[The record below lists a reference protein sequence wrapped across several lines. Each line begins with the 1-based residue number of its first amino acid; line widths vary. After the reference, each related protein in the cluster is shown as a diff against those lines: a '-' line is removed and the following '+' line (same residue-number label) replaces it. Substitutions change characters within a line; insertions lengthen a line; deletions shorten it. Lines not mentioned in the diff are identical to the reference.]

1 MTPDEDLRTARG
13 ILIPSSAMQWSF
25 ARSGGAGGQNVNK
38 TSTKA
43 SLTVAVED
51 MTCSN
56 TARARII
63 TAFGE
68 SITVTNQTSR
78 SQWQNR
84 RNCLQLLTE
93 MLDTAAA
100 PPPAKR
106 KKTKPTRGSVERRLE
121 SKRRDGEKKRDRK
134 SLE

>member
-1 MTPDEDLRTARG
+1 MTPDDDLRTQRG
-13 ILIPSSAMQWSF
+13 IRIAPTVMQWGF

-43 SLTVAVED
+43 SLTVDVAD
-51 MTCSN
+51 MECSN
-56 TARARII
+56 AARARII
-63 TAFGE
+63 AALGE
-68 SITVTNQTSR
+68 TVTVTNQTTR

-84 RNCLQLLTE
+84 RNCLEQLAE
-93 MLDTAAA
+93 ILDKVAAT
-100 PPPAKR
+100 PPAKR

-121 SKRRDGEKKRDRK
+121 SKRRDSEKKRDRK

>member
-1 MTPDEDLRTARG
+1 MH
-13 ILIPSSAMQWSF
+13 WSF

-43 SLTVAVED
+43 SLTVAVDD

-56 TARARII
+56 AARHRII
-63 TAFGE
+63 AALGDT
-68 SITVTNQTSR
+68 ITVTNQTSR

-84 RNCLQLLTE
+84 RNCLQQLTE

-106 KKTKPTRGSVERRLE
+106 RKTKPTRGSVERRLE
-121 SKRRDGEKKRDRK
+121 SKRRDSAKKRDRK
-134 SLE
+134 SME

>member
-51 MTCSN
+51 ITCSN

-63 TAFGE
+63 TACGE

>member
-1 MTPDEDLRTARG
+1 MTPDEDLRTQRG
-13 ILIPSSAMQWSF
+13 ICIATTAMQWSF

-56 TARARII
+56 AARARII
-63 TAFGE
+63 AALGD

-84 RNCLQLLTE
+84 RNCLQRLTE

>member
-1 MTPDEDLRTARG
+1 MTPDEDLRTTRG
-13 ILIPSSAMQWSF
+13 ILIASSAMQWSF

-43 SLTVAVED
+43 SLTVAVDD

-56 TARARII
+56 AARHRII
-63 TAFGE
+63 AALGDT
-68 SITVTNQTSR
+68 ITVTNQTSR

-84 RNCLQLLTE
+84 RNCLQQLTE

-106 KKTKPTRGSVERRLE
+106 RKTKPTRGSVERRLE
-121 SKRRDGEKKRDRK
+121 SKRRDGAKKRDRK
-134 SLE
+134 SME

>member
-84 RNCLQLLTE
+84 RNCLQQLTE

>member
-1 MTPDEDLRTARG
+1 MTPDEDLRTQRG
-13 ILIPSSAMQWSF
+13 IYIATTAMQWGF

-43 SLTVAVED
+43 SLTVDVAD
-51 MTCSN
+51 MVCSN
-56 TARARII
+56 AARARII
-63 TAFGE
+63 AALGDT
-68 SITVTNQTSR
+68 ITVTNQTTR

-84 RNCLQLLTE
+84 RNCLDQLKDL
-93 MLDTAAA
+93 LDKAAA

-106 KKTKPTRGSVERRLE
+106 RQTKPTRGSVERRLE
-121 SKRRDGEKKRDRK
+121 SKRRDSEKKRDRK

>member
-51 MTCSN
+51 ITCSN
-56 TARARII
+56 AARARII
-63 TAFGE
+63 TACGE

-84 RNCLQLLTE
+84 RNCLQQLTE
-93 MLDTAAA
+93 MLDTAAT

>member
-1 MTPDEDLRTARG
+1 
-13 ILIPSSAMQWSF
+13 MQWSF

-51 MTCSN
+51 ITCSN
-56 TARARII
+56 AKRARII

>member
-51 MTCSN
+51 ITCSN
-56 TARARII
+56 AARARII

>member
-51 MTCSN
+51 ITCSN

-63 TAFGE
+63 TACGE

-84 RNCLQLLTE
+84 RNCLQQLTE

>member
-63 TAFGE
+63 TACGE

>member
-1 MTPDEDLRTARG
+1 
-13 ILIPSSAMQWSF
+13 MQWSF

-51 MTCSN
+51 ITCSN
-56 TARARII
+56 AARARII

-68 SITVTNQTSR
+68 CITVTNQTSR

-84 RNCLQLLTE
+84 RNCLQILTE

>member
-1 MTPDEDLRTARG
+1 
-13 ILIPSSAMQWSF
+13 MQWGF
-25 ARSGGAGGQNVNK
+25 ARSSGAGGQNVNK

-43 SLTVAVED
+43 SLTVDVAD
-51 MTCSN
+51 MECSN
-56 TARARII
+56 AARARII
-63 TAFGE
+63 AALGE
-68 SITVTNQTSR
+68 TITVTNQTTR

-84 RNCLQLLTE
+84 RNCLDQLKDL
-93 MLDTAAA
+93 LDKAVA

-106 KKTKPTRGSVERRLE
+106 RKTKPTRGSVERRLE

>member
-1 MTPDEDLRTARG
+1 VTPDEDLRTARG

-51 MTCSN
+51 ITCSN
-56 TARARII
+56 AARARII

>member
-51 MTCSN
+51 ITCSN
-56 TARARII
+56 AARARII
-63 TAFGE
+63 TTCGE

-84 RNCLQLLTE
+84 RNCLQQLTE

-106 KKTKPTRGSVERRLE
+106 KKTKPTRSSVERRLE

>member
-56 TARARII
+56 AARARII

>member
-1 MTPDEDLRTARG
+1 VTPDDDLRTQRG
-13 ILIPSSAMQWSF
+13 IRIAPTVMQWGF

-43 SLTVAVED
+43 SLTVDVAD
-51 MTCSN
+51 MECSN
-56 TARARII
+56 AARARII
-63 TAFGE
+63 AALGE
-68 SITVTNQTSR
+68 TVTVTNQTTR

-84 RNCLQLLTE
+84 RNCLEQLAE
-93 MLDTAAA
+93 ILDKVTA

-106 KKTKPTRGSVERRLE
+106 KKTKPTRGSVERRLD
-121 SKRRDGEKKRDRK
+121 SKRRDSEKKRDRR

>member
-1 MTPDEDLRTARG
+1 MTPDEDLRTTRG
-13 ILIPSSAMQWSF
+13 IQIASTAMQWGF
-25 ARSGGAGGQNVNK
+25 ARSSGAGGQNVNK

-43 SLTVAVED
+43 SLTVDVAD
-51 MTCSN
+51 MECSN
-56 TARARII
+56 AARARII
-63 TAFGE
+63 AALGE
-68 SITVTNQTSR
+68 TITVTNQTTR

-84 RNCLQLLTE
+84 RNCLDQLKEL
-93 MLDTAAA
+93 LDKAAA

-106 KKTKPTRGSVERRLE
+106 RKTKPTRGSVERRLE

>member
-1 MTPDEDLRTARG
+1 MTPDEDLRTTRG

-51 MTCSN
+51 ITCSN
-56 TARARII
+56 AARARII
-63 TAFGE
+63 TACGE

>member
-51 MTCSN
+51 ITCSN
-56 TARARII
+56 AARARII

-84 RNCLQLLTE
+84 RNCLQQLTE

>member
-51 MTCSN
+51 ITCSN
-56 TARARII
+56 AARARII
-63 TAFGE
+63 TACGE

>member
-51 MTCSN
+51 ITCSN
-56 TARARII
+56 AARARII
-63 TAFGE
+63 TACGE

-84 RNCLQLLTE
+84 RNCLQQLTE

-106 KKTKPTRGSVERRLE
+106 KKTKPTRSSVERRLE

>member
-13 ILIPSSAMQWSF
+13 ILIASSAMQWTF
-25 ARSGGAGGQNVNK
+25 ARSGGSGGQNVNK

-51 MTCSN
+51 MTCSHA
-56 TARARII
+56 ARARII
-63 TAFGE
+63 AALGD

-84 RNCLQLLTE
+84 RNCLQQLTE

-106 KKTKPTRGSVERRLE
+106 KKTKPTRSSIERRLE
-121 SKRRDGEKKRDRK
+121 SKRRDSAKKRDRK
-134 SLE
+134 SME

>member
-1 MTPDEDLRTARG
+1 MTPDDDLRTQRG
-13 ILIPSSAMQWSF
+13 IRIAPTVMQWGF

-43 SLTVAVED
+43 SLTVVVAD
-51 MTCSN
+51 MECSN
-56 TARARII
+56 AARARII
-63 TAFGE
+63 AALGE
-68 SITVTNQTSR
+68 SVTVTNQTTR

-84 RNCLQLLTE
+84 RNCLEQLAE
-93 MLDTAAA
+93 ILDKAAA

-121 SKRRDGEKKRDRK
+121 SKRRDSEKKRDRK
-134 SLE
+134 SME

>member
-1 MTPDEDLRTARG
+1 MTPDDDLRTQRG
-13 ILIPSSAMQWSF
+13 IRIAPTVMQWGF

-43 SLTVAVED
+43 SLTVVVAD
-51 MTCSN
+51 MECSN
-56 TARARII
+56 AARARII
-63 TAFGE
+63 AALGE
-68 SITVTNQTSR
+68 SVTVTNQTTR

-84 RNCLQLLTE
+84 RNCLEQLAKI
-93 MLDTAAA
+93 LDKVAA

-121 SKRRDGEKKRDRK
+121 SKRRDSEKKRDRK
-134 SLE
+134 SME

>member
-1 MTPDEDLRTARG
+1 VTPDEDLRTARG

-51 MTCSN
+51 ITCSN
-56 TARARII
+56 AARARII

-93 MLDTAAA
+93 MLDTATA

>member
-63 TAFGE
+63 TACGE

-84 RNCLQLLTE
+84 RNCLQQLTE

>member
-1 MTPDEDLRTARG
+1 
-13 ILIPSSAMQWSF
+13 MQWGF

-43 SLTVAVED
+43 SLTVVVAD
-51 MTCSN
+51 MECSN
-56 TARARII
+56 AARARII
-63 TAFGE
+63 AALGE
-68 SITVTNQTSR
+68 TVTVTNQTTR

-84 RNCLQLLTE
+84 RNCLEQLAE
-93 MLDTAAA
+93 ILDKAAA

-106 KKTKPTRGSVERRLE
+106 KKTKPTRGSVERRLD